1 MIVAHTIRGSMISRD
16 LLRKEFDHLPELYR
30 GRAYDPKSLAAW
42 GELDVERR
50 QLLTQVEAARAEKN
64 QISEKVGELRRTK
77 QDASELQ
84 GRSKE
89 LTARISSLEE
99 SLKALDARF
108 VPIEETLPNV
118 PHASVPEGADETL
131 RHQYT
136 ADPAEAPVP
145 VPATVGLGTAGAAGA
160 AGNLSL
166 PNGP

>member
-108 VPIEETLPNV
+108 VPIEETLPNL
-118 PHASVPEGADETL
+118 PHSSVPLGADETANVVVKIHGAPTVL
-131 RHQYT
+131 FNGRGFPLSGGFRE
-136 ADPAEAPVP
+136 DAECMREIA
-145 VPATVGLGTAGAAGA
+145 
-160 AGNLSL
+160 
-166 PNGP
+166 